1 LALRLSE
8 GLGIAVPAH
17 HNRNFESLGLRW
29 STVRRC
35 SSFSEA
41 INATRQRNSLLCRA
55 RPDVRR
61 HFDVVRLV
69 ETTTGDCSKFW
80 PPTKRKAD
88 RSGAGWAEV
97 NEDVLSTSVR
107 PVPVLTKL
115 TLVELHRID

>member
-29 STVRRC
+29 STVERC

-41 INATRQRNSLLCRA
+41 INATRQCNTRLRRA

-61 HFDVVRLV
+61 HFDVVGLV
-69 ETTTGDCSKFW
+69 EAATRDCSKFW

-88 RSGAGWAEV
+88 RSGTGRAEV
-97 NEDVLSTSVR
+97 NKDVLSTSVR
-107 PVPVLTKL
+107 LVPVLTNL
-115 TLVELHRID
+115 TMVEFHRID